1 MSSPTTYELFAIKYA
16 ELDRPAPENFVFR
29 DVHDGPMP
37 LDFFLWVAKSPERS
51 FVIDTAFPRRPAR
64 GATAR
69 SCATRAR
76 AWPRWT
82 SMPPGS
88 RT

>member
-1 MSSPTTYELFAIKYA
+1 MPPTTYELFAIKYA

-37 LDFFLWVAKSPERS
+37 LDFFLWVARSPERI
-51 FVIDTAFPRRPAR
+51 FVIDTGFSEETGARRNRKIIRNPREGLALP
-64 GATAR
+64 T
-69 SCATRAR
+69 STPRA
-76 AWPRWT
+76 
-82 SMPPGS
+82 S